1 MEVKCINCNQTTAID
16 LNFKVNIFA
25 CTHCIYVYQ
34 KRDGLRV
41 KDQFRPYSF
50 YEKLEVGQESVFDEK
65 KYIVTGI
72 LIKENQG
79 FEWTEYILQGKH
91 NYLYLSEADGH
102 WIILEEI
109 TLDKNVGN
117 HPATVEYNEI
127 IFDCYDYCYPKL
139 VAARGF
145 FDFDIFQK
153 SELIEYINPPLLL
166 SFERIG
172 KQQTVFLGKHISKKE
187 IKKAFQTSILP
198 TKRGVGLV
206 QPFLFNLRN
215 LALVLCSVA
224 LLILISNWY
233 LNKDRVK
240 TDVLATQI
248 PFDHYGNKDFVSP
261 SFVLKGGAAPLAIS
275 LYSPVDNSWA
285 SVQVALINEDNGEEV
300 YANKDIEYYHGYT
313 DGESWSEGSNSRDFN
328 LCGVPAGKYHLTI
341 TPSKAPEDRSSSY
354 VQVKAVWSAPSSRNV
369 WLVSLIMIGFLI
381 VVYYL
386 DKNFEVKRWSD
397 SRYSPYNNE

>member
-1 MEVKCINCNQTTAID
+1 MEVNCVNCNQTTKIE
-16 LNFKVNIFA
+16 LNFEVNIFA
-25 CTHCIYVYQ
+25 CPHCVYVYQ
-34 KRDGLRV
+34 ERDGLRV
-41 KDQFRPYSF
+41 KNQFRPYSF
-50 YEKLEVGQESVFDEK
+50 YEKLEVGHEGVFNNK
-65 KYIVTGI
+65 NYIITGI
-72 LIKENQG
+72 LIKENEG
-79 FEWTEYILQGKH
+79 FEWAEYILQGKD

-109 TLDKNVGN
+109 TLDQKVSN
-117 HPATVEYNEI
+117 HPATIEYNGI
-127 IFDCYDYCYPKL
+127 TFDCYDYCYPKII
-139 VAARGF
+139 AARGF
-145 FDFDIFQK
+145 FDFDIFEK
-153 SELIEYINPPLLL
+153 PELIEYINPPLLL

-172 KQQTVFLGKHISKKE
+172 KQQTVFSGKHISKKE

-206 QPFLFNLRN
+206 QPFLFNLRD

-233 LNKDRVK
+233 LNKNRIK
-240 TDVLATQI
+240 TDVLETQI
-248 PFDHYGNKDFVSP
+248 PFDHYGTKDFVSP
-261 SFVLKGGAAPLAIS
+261 SFVLRGSAAPLSIS

-285 SVQVALINEDNGEEV
+285 SVQVALVNENNGEEV

-369 WLVSLIMIGFLI
+369 WLISLIMIGFLI
-381 VVYYL
+381 IVYYL
-386 DKNFEVKRWSD
+386 NKNFEVKRWSE
-397 SRYSPYNNE
+397 SRNSPYNNE

>member
-1 MEVKCINCNQTTAID
+1 MEVNCVNCNQTTKIE
-16 LNFKVNIFA
+16 LNFEVNIFA
-25 CTHCIYVYQ
+25 CPHCVYVYQ
-34 KRDGLRV
+34 ERDGLRV

-50 YEKLEVGQESVFDEK
+50 YEKLEVGHEGVFNNK
-65 KYIVTGI
+65 NYIITGI
-72 LIKENQG
+72 LIKENEG
-79 FEWTEYILQGKH
+79 FEWAEYILQGKD

-109 TLDKNVGN
+109 ILDEKVSNY
-117 HPATVEYNEI
+117 PATIEYNGI
-127 IFDCYDYCYPKL
+127 TFDCYDYCYPKII
-139 VAARGF
+139 AARGF
-145 FDFDIFQK
+145 FDFDIFEK
-153 SELIEYINPPLLL
+153 PELIEYINPPLLL

-172 KQQTVFLGKHISKKE
+172 KQQTVFSGKHISKKE

-206 QPFLFNLRN
+206 QPFLFNLRD

-233 LNKDRVK
+233 LNKNRIK
-240 TDVLATQI
+240 TDVLETQI
-248 PFDHYGNKDFVSP
+248 PFDHYGTKDFVSP
-261 SFVLKGGAAPLAIS
+261 SFVLRGSAAPLSIS

-285 SVQVALINEDNGEEV
+285 SVQVALVNENNGEEV

-369 WLVSLIMIGFLI
+369 WLISLIMIGFLI
-381 VVYYL
+381 IVYYL
-386 DKNFEVKRWSD
+386 NKNFEVKRWSE
-397 SRYSPYNNE
+397 SRNSPYNNE

>member
-1 MEVKCINCNQTTAID
+1 MEVNCVNCNQTTKIE
-16 LNFKVNIFA
+16 LNFEVNIFA
-25 CTHCIYVYQ
+25 CPHCVYVYQ
-34 KRDGLRV
+34 ERDGLRV
-41 KDQFRPYSF
+41 KNQFRPYSF
-50 YEKLEVGQESVFDEK
+50 YEKLEVGHEGVFNNEN
-65 KYIVTGI
+65 YIITGI
-72 LIKENQG
+72 LIKEIEG
-79 FEWTEYILQGKH
+79 FEWAEYILQGKD

-109 TLDKNVGN
+109 TLDEKVSN
-117 HPATVEYNEI
+117 HPATIEYNGI
-127 IFDCYDYCYPKL
+127 TFDCYDYCYPKII
-139 VAARGF
+139 AARGF
-145 FDFDIFQK
+145 FDFDIFEK
-153 SELIEYINPPLLL
+153 PELIEYINPPLLL

-172 KQQTVFLGKHISKKE
+172 KQQTVFSGKHISKKE

-206 QPFLFNLRN
+206 QPFLFNLRD

-233 LNKDRVK
+233 LNKNRIK
-240 TDVLATQI
+240 TDVLETQI
-248 PFDHYGNKDFVSP
+248 PFDHYGTKDFVSP
-261 SFVLKGGAAPLAIS
+261 SFVLRGSAAPLSIS

-285 SVQVALINEDNGEEV
+285 SVQVALVNENNGEEV

-369 WLVSLIMIGFLI
+369 WLISLIMIGFLI
-381 VVYYL
+381 IVYYL
-386 DKNFEVKRWSD
+386 NKNFEVKRWSE
-397 SRYSPYNNE
+397 SRNSPYNNE